1 MKLVSYLPTGNYV
14 GEKTFALPDLMK
26 CGTPVDAWAQVS
38 IGTNIQV
45 TCTYN
50 VNSLV
55 ALMGGKQWK
64 GRVYQLLVQGGDSN
78 YYDVG
83 VTMPGSSQTIKRF
96 FIEDTF
102 TSSSQINL
110 MTAFVLSFTFSNG
123 QLINPT
129 LSPTY
134 SIIDIQSASGV
145 VANPL
150 TPMSYEILFT
160 TDISSFWTGALGA
173 FIAVSVVALI
183 HSIIKTY
190 IGYLNRRSALQFFI
204 NFAGLY
210 SLWLYYYLLFMT
222 GYWFLFTKTTSS
234 PVIILPSSSS
244 GLYGAFYG
252 LVGVMVGL
260 RLIWAV
266 VDKAEKL
273 STEVFVINWERNE
286 FKNSWREIFIV
297 NSLAEFYTHRTI
309 SLFWMLA
316 VLLFFMN
323 GVGWQELAA
332 ETASTQPADSSLT
345 PINRILLYFI
355 SGAVF
360 LAVGLIFKI
369 LRRLSVL
376 VWPYPFED
384 FADYCTIANISLF
397 FVKRRAPQAYYL
409 HASIPD
415 RSEVSYK

>member
-1 MKLVSYLPTGNYV
+1 MKLVAFLPTGNYLS
-14 GEKTFALPDLMK
+14 EKSFVLNDLMK
-26 CGTPVDAWAQVS
+26 CGTPSDAGLQVTM
-38 IGTNIQV
+38 GTNIRM

-50 VNSLV
+50 VNSLI
-55 ALMGGKQWK
+55 AMAGGRQWRGK
-64 GRVYQLLVQGGDSN
+64 TYQLLVQADDGS

-83 VTMPGSSQTIKRF
+83 VTMGGSSQAIKRF

-102 TSSSQINL
+102 TSNSQITL
-110 MTAFVLSFTFSNG
+110 MTGFTLSFTFANG
-123 QLINPT
+123 KLTTPT
-129 LSPTY
+129 LTPSY
-134 SIIDIQSASGV
+134 SVIAIQSASGT
-145 VANPL
+145 AASPL
-150 TPMSYEILFT
+150 TTMTYEVLFT

-173 FIAVSVVALI
+173 FIAISVVAVI
-183 HSIIKTY
+183 HTIVKTY
-190 IGYLNRRSALQFFI
+190 IGYLNRRSGLQFFI

-234 PVIILPSSSS
+234 PVIILPSHS
-244 GLYGAFYG
+244 GPLYGAFYA

-260 RLIWAV
+260 RVAWVV

-286 FKNSWREIFIV
+286 FKNSWREIFVV
-297 NSLAEFYTHRTI
+297 NSLAEFYTHRTV
-309 SLFWMLA
+309 SVFWMLA
-316 VLLFFMN
+316 IVLFFMTGAN
-323 GVGWQELAA
+323 WEGLAA
-332 ETASTQPADSSLT
+332 ETASSTPTYPSLT
-345 PINRILLYFI
+345 PTNRLLLYFLAC
-355 SGAVF
+355 AVF
-360 LAVGLIFKI
+360 LAVGLVFKL

-384 FADYCTIANISLF
+384 FADYCTIANISLL

-415 RSEVSYK
+415 RS